1 MKKIK
6 MSEGK
11 DRLDSIASFYNSM
24 CCHVTLSKPTDPNP
38 SDVLWTVYVMSKF
51 SSGMKIYVKQRMK
64 GR

>member
-38 SDVLWTVYVMSKF
+38 SDLIGIVYGMYRVK
-51 SSGMKIYVKQRMK
+51 SGMKIYVKQRMK